1 MRTFFEDL
9 GQKIAETAEKVTNK
23 AEDAVEVTR
32 MKSQIRNLENA
43 NKEDF
48 ITIGKK
54 IYARYQAGEE
64 ISADYVDVCEAIQN
78 RFESIKKYEQQISDV
93 KGTGVC
99 QSCGKH
105 IPNEKESKF
114 CPYCGEKLSEDV
126 KEVVEEVK
134 DKAEDMAGHVKD
146 KAEGV
151 VEHVKDKAE
160 DAIDKAKEKTSDFIQ
175 DVCEKT
181 AEKASD
187 LLDD

>member
-54 IYARYQAGEE
+54 IYAHYQAGEE

-134 DKAEDMAGHVKD
+134 DKAED
-146 KAEGV
+146 
-151 VEHVKDKAE
+151 
-160 DAIDKAKEKTSDFIQ
+160 AIDKAKEKTSDFIQ

>member
-134 DKAEDMAGHVKD
+134 DKAED
-146 KAEGV
+146 
-151 VEHVKDKAE
+151 
-160 DAIDKAKEKTSDFIQ
+160 AIDKAKEKTSDFIQ